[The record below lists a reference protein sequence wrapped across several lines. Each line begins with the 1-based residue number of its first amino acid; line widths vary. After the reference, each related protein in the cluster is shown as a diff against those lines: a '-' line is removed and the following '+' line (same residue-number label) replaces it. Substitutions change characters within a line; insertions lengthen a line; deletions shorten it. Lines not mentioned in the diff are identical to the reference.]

1 MDFKGYF
8 YIMSR
13 QTGMV
18 LDVRGSNHSDNAPII
33 IWQLKSEEKEE
44 RKRLN
49 QLWKYNSETGE
60 LESRMNG
67 HRLDVAGGYAHSGAE
82 IVNNPANYSPSQKWY
97 FKPDGTIESGLGDMW
112 VLDVKGGHTEPRT
125 SVILHQRQEGGPS
138 ISQQWDVVPYVPMFG
153 EFFYIRSNLNNCYL
167 QIMCGSEDKTI
178 PSLYIV
184 DKADGSPD
192 QLWKYDKETR
202 AIHTGNANDYAL
214 DVPSEE
220 GNPFPSIVTK
230 PPKRS
235 ARQAWTFEKDGS
247 IVSGL
252 SGLGKKMV
260 LNIRGSGGAL
270 SPVILYDWNSGENQK
285 WYISAK

>member
-1 MDFKGYF
+1 
-8 YIMSR
+8 
-13 QTGMV
+13 
-18 LDVRGSNHSDNAPII
+18 
-33 IWQLKSEEKEE
+33 
-44 RKRLN
+44 
-49 QLWKYNSETGE
+49 
-60 LESRMNG
+60 MNG
-67 HRLDVAGGYAHSGAE
+67 HRLDVAGGYAHNGAE

-97 FKPDGTIESGLGDMW
+97 LKPDGTIESKLGDMW

-125 SVILHQRQEGGPS
+125 SVILHQRKEGGPS
-138 ISQQWDVVPYVPMFG
+138 ISQQWDVVPYVPMFD
-153 EFFYIRSNLNNCYL
+153 EFFYIRSKLNNCYL

-184 DKADGSPD
+184 DKADGSPE
-192 QLWKYDKETR
+192 QRWKYDKEV
-202 AIHTGNANDYAL
+202 GNHQI
-214 DVPSEE
+214 
-220 GNPFPSIVTK
+220 IVTK